1 MKKKMNLNM
10 KALFVIISLIISI
23 NIIGADNI
31 GNYDQVINLKGKW
44 KFMIGDDLNCSEPSY
59 NDTNWENIMAPSSW
73 ENQGFPGYDGYAWYR
88 KTVTVPSISKNQKI
102 ILYLGYID
110 DVDEVYFNG
119 LKIGHKGS
127 FPPNFWTAYN
137 AERQYLIP
145 RELIKFN
152 QPNTIAV
159 RVYDSQLEG
168 GIVSGEIGIYV
179 KTVELQPDISL
190 EGFWKFKT
198 GDNMEWA
205 KKDFPDS
212 AWKKITVPGFWEDQI
227 VSDYDG
233 FGWYRKQF
241 KVDDTYNGER
251 FVLMLGK
258 IDDLD
263 EVYINGTLVGHTGTI
278 DTDISKIHLNG
289 EYIQDRYYY
298 LNQDALLPG
307 QINTIAV
314 RVYDGYGEGGIYSG
328 PIGLIE
334 LRTFVNYWRAR
345 NR

>member
-1 MKKKMNLNM
+1 MKIKMKLNM
-10 KALFVIISLIISI
+10 KTLFIILAMITSI
-23 NIIGADNI
+23 DIIGGDNI
-31 GNYDQVINLKGKW
+31 NNYKQLINLKGNW
-44 KFMIGDDLNCSEPSY
+44 KFMIGDDLKRSNPSY
-59 NDTNWENIMAPSSW
+59 NDTNWENIIAPSSW
-73 ENQGFPGYDGYAWYR
+73 EDQGFPGYDGYAWYR
-88 KTVTVPSISKNQKI
+88 KTVTIPSINKNQKM

-119 LKIGHKGS
+119 YKIGHKGS
-127 FPPNFWTAYN
+127 FPPNYWTAYN
-137 AERQYLIP
+137 SERLYLIP
-145 RELIKFN
+145 QELIKNN
-152 QPNTIAV
+152 QSNIIAV
-159 RVYDSQLEG
+159 RVYDSQLGG
-168 GIVSGEIGIYV
+168 GIVNGEIGIYV
-179 KTVELQPDISL
+179 KEVELPPDISL

-205 KKDFPDS
+205 TKGFPDS
-212 AWKKITVPGFWEDQI
+212 AWKKITVPGYWEDQI

-233 FGWYRKQF
+233 FGWYRKHF
-241 KVDDTYNGER
+241 KVDEAFKEKR

-263 EVYINGTLVGHTGTI
+263 EVYINGKLVGHTGTI
-278 DTDISKIHLNG
+278 YKDTTKIYMNG

-298 LNQDALLPG
+298 LNQDVLLPG

-334 LRTFVNYWRAR
+334 LRKFVNYWRVR